1 MNIQS
6 DNIKLEQIADEVI
19 ETDLLIIG
27 GGMVGCMAAIRA
39 RQKGNIDVAIM
50 ERSSFKFTGQFG
62 PDDFNLAFPFIE
74 QPLPTKEEVTNGYWG
89 TKSTGGLTSP
99 EAQLIGLRA
108 IYQVIRVL
116 IEAGVKI
123 CEDDGTF
130 KTRRMGTRGYG
141 FPPLTSDDKPLID
154 SIFYRG
160 TDAKEKLAIAAL
172 KSGAKAF
179 NRTMLTSLITRNGSV
194 IGATGLNT
202 RTGKFLVFK
211 AKTILVST
219 GRICGMFP
227 YPYAPFPNNLANP
240 RRELPAGLL
249 VENAG
254 DFTFLTERNAQEI
267 VLQEMTFSPQ

>member
-130 KTRRMGTRGYG
+130 KTRRMGTRGRQ
-141 FPPLTSDDKPLID
+141 I
-154 SIFYRG
+154 
-160 TDAKEKLAIAAL
+160 
-172 KSGAKAF
+172 
-179 NRTMLTSLITRNGSV
+179 N
-194 IGATGLNT
+194 
-202 RTGKFLVFK
+202 
-211 AKTILVST
+211 
-219 GRICGMFP
+219 
-227 YPYAPFPNNLANP
+227 
-240 RRELPAGLL
+240 
-249 VENAG
+249 
-254 DFTFLTERNAQEI
+254 
-267 VLQEMTFSPQ
+267 